1 MDDLSR
7 FRSKRALVFGPLWAV
22 EDVFPMLKNAGMQ
35 IVNEHDVHVALEL
48 VGACSV
54 AFISYGATG
63 SAAIRSASKAAGL
76 PRFCVRRHGRVE
88 VDRG

>member
-1 MDDLSR
+1 MGDLDQHR
-7 FRSKRALVFGPLWAV
+7 GKRALVFGPLWAV
-22 EDVFPMLKNAGMQ
+22 EDIFPRLKSAGMQ

-48 VGACSV
+48 VGACGV

-63 SAAIRSASKAAGL
+63 AAAIRSASKAAGV

-88 VDRG
+88 ADNG